1 MWMVVLWFIGWLIA
15 VILSSILENVASYS
29 LPLFLIIFSIFL
41 ARKQNRGFF
50 PLFFAFVYGFYVD
63 ILNDSIFYCNAII
76 FPVVCLL
83 FSYLENK
90 TGFFFIRSL
99 VFSIIFSF
107 YLFLFRAFSLYYLLF
122 SFILFFG
129 AEYLYCLLLRG
140 KRYAE

>member
-1 MWMVVLWFIGWLIA
+1 MVVFAAFVGWLIA
-15 VILSSILENVASYS
+15 VILSSILENVALYS
-29 LPLFLIIFSIFL
+29 LPLFLFIFSIFL
-41 ARKQNRGFF
+41 VRKQNRGFF
-50 PLFFAFVYGFYVD
+50 PLFFAFIYGFYVD
-63 ILNDSIFYCNAII
+63 ILNDSIFYCSAII

-90 TGFFFIRSL
+90 TDSFFIRSL

-107 YLFLFRAFSLYYLLF
+107 YLFLFGTFSLYYFFF

-129 AEYLYCLLLRG
+129 AEYLHYLLLRS